1 VTQKSDREF
10 FWTREGGD
18 GTGYYRGSQV
28 KALAM
33 VQAGESAR
41 EAARLLNVGASL
53 AFERHKQW
61 LPDLVAKNRT

>member
-1 VTQKSDREF
+1 
-10 FWTREGGD
+10 
-18 GTGYYRGSQV
+18 
-28 KALAM
+28 